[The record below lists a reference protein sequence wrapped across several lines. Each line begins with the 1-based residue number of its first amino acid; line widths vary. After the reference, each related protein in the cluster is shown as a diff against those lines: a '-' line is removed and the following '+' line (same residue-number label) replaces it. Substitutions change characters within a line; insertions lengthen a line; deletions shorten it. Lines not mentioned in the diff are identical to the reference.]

1 MNRIDATNR
10 IRIVPTM
17 QGEGRGDYTVLPDSH
32 SGTTITNLMDMADAT
47 LDAATSRESIG
58 PFPTVDQAVREL
70 MNKSWEA
77 RNRLVEP
84 PIRVNGGDLR

>member
-1 MNRIDATNR
+1 MNHTGQTNR

-32 SGTTITNLMDMADAT
+32 SGTTITQLMELADAT
-47 LDAATSRESIG
+47 VDAATSRESIG
-58 PFPTVDQAVREL
+58 PFPTVEEAAREL

-77 RNRLVEP
+77 RNRLA